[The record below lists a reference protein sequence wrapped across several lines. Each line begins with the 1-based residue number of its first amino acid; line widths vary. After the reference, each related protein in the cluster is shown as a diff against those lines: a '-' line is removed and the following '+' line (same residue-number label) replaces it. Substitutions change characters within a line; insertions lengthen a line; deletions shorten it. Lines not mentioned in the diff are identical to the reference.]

1 MMRPS
6 DLVAAALPRLKHAE
20 TLLGPVDIVGIT
32 ELSPCWRPLLQALA
46 VHTPVRWIAG
56 PRTVPFWLGD
66 CKVKVERS
74 ARLDPA
80 VSVISASTAYHEALE
95 ALRWARELV
104 LLAGIDRGYQG
115 FVPEML
121 RELNGN
127 ITRTRPE
134 LLADMNAVMTS
145 VIVPEF
151 MKRTQDMTDQAAR
164 IVASSMT
171 DDELKETVT
180 FLKTPGGKKYIEMQ
194 PQVMNGVVS
203 SLDAWNRQLS
213 VEMMVRVRAE
223 MKKKGHDL

>member
-1 MMRPS
+1 MRPS

-104 LLAGIDRGYQG
+104 VSG
-115 FVPEML
+115 
-121 RELNGN
+121 
-127 ITRTRPE
+127 
-134 LLADMNAVMTS
+134 
-145 VIVPEF
+145 
-151 MKRTQDMTDQAAR
+151 AAEHSE
-164 IVASSMT
+164 IAIASAMPG
-171 DDELKETVT
+171 ECVKTVT
-180 FLKTPGGKKYIEMQ
+180 
-194 PQVMNGVVS
+194 VV
-203 SLDAWNRQLS
+203 L
-213 VEMMVRVRAE
+213 
-223 MKKKGHDL
+223 

>member
-1 MMRPS
+1 MKLNLMIC
-6 DLVAAALPRLKHAE
+6 AAALALVAGAPAA
-20 TLLGPVDIVGIT
+20 
-32 ELSPCWRPLLQALA
+32 ALA
-46 VHTPVRWIAG
+46 QAQPKA
-56 PRTVPFWLGD
+56 
-66 CKVKVERS
+66 
-74 ARLDPA
+74 PA
-80 VSVISASTAYHEALE
+80 YFPSTAPMTDAKF
-95 ALRWARELV
+95 AAARELV

-164 IVASSMT
+164 IVASFMN

-180 FLKTPGGKKYIEMQ
+180 FLKTPGGKKYIDMQ

-203 SLDAWNRQLS
+203 SLDAWNRQLA
-213 VEMMVRVRAE
+213 VEMMNRVRAE